1 MCRNHRI
8 KNLPEVFTN
17 YFVINNQV
25 HQHNTSN
32 ATQLHQSYRRTT
44 YVKHTL
50 SNKAVDIWNDLE
62 SNLKNIKSC
71 NIFKNMIKK
80 KFLQIFQISHNF
92 QLCTVI
98 YCTVDSFVYCRLV
111 GIWQLSYYIAKL

>member
-1 MCRNHRI
+1 M
-8 KNLPEVFTN
+8 
-17 YFVINNQV
+17 
-25 HQHNTSN
+25 QHNSISHIKEQIN
-32 ATQLHQSYRRTT
+32 
-44 YVKHTL
+44 YVKYTL
-50 SNKAVDIWNDLE
+50 SNKVDIWNDLE